1 MVPLLRTAEEA
12 RQLVQASKFPPVGRR
27 GFGSPIALERFNPV
41 PSFTEYLEQ
50 ANDALL
56 TMVQI
61 ETKEAFESVDEIAA
75 VDGVDVLF
83 IGPFDLGS
91 YSPLLCPHSIFPYLP
106 QGYIPCKGG
115 TNRLTVRMLG
125 NNIGHPILNGVVKP
139 ELTDALAKILSA
151 SHKAGKKCGIYATSG
166 EQARQ
171 FAEQGYDMVCVA
183 TDHTAL
189 DFTLRESLAVASS
202 KAKPTKGGSY

>member
-1 MVPLLRTAEEA
+1 
-12 RQLVQASKFPPVGRR
+12 
-27 GFGSPIALERFNPV
+27 
-41 PSFTEYLEQ
+41 
-50 ANDALL
+50 
-56 TMVQI
+56 
-61 ETKEAFESVDEIAA
+61 
-75 VDGVDVLF
+75 
-83 IGPFDLGS
+83 
-91 YSPLLCPHSIFPYLP
+91 
-106 QGYIPCKGG
+106 
-115 TNRLTVRMLG
+115 MLG

>member
-1 MVPLLRTAEEA
+1 
-12 RQLVQASKFPPVGRR
+12 
-27 GFGSPIALERFNPV
+27 
-41 PSFTEYLEQ
+41 
-50 ANDALL
+50 
-56 TMVQI
+56 MVQI

-91 YSPLLCPHSIFPYLP
+91 YSPLLCPHSIFPYPP

-139 ELTDALAKILSA
+139 ELTDALAKTLSA